1 MTFTRK
7 RTGRPPPPKE
17 SFCPPPLVS
26 PVSVSRQVAQKL
38 QIFSETRQPD
48 IKTMTQSKKP
58 TTASTEPAKPL
69 PRIVNSMK
77 QAEALTGIPKRMIR
91 LAKSQGSDAFTPG
104 SRINLDALRA
114 YIGTSD
120 FTEVWEESQKD
131 APGDEWTKRLKR
143 ANALRAEHQLKLL
156 RSGSWDAEQ
165 AKLLFKVG
173 DAAMSE
179 VLREWLEV
187 KHPALVAD
195 RSAPEILKINRD
207 FLDDL
212 LAEMTRARVA
222 AVEKVA
228 ATLPDD
234 DEDD

>member
-1 MTFTRK
+1 MPPAPSVAGVRVAPGHPKTANFFRNTSTR
-7 RTGRPPPPKE
+7 
-17 SFCPPPLVS
+17 L
-26 PVSVSRQVAQKL
+26 
-38 QIFSETRQPD
+38 
-48 IKTMTQSKKP
+48 KTMTQSKK
-58 TTASTEPAKPL
+58 TTKANTEPASPL

-104 SRINLDALRA
+104 SRINLEELRA

-120 FTEVWEESQKD
+120 FSEAWDESQKD

-156 RSGSWDAEQ
+156 RAGTWNAEQ

-187 KHPALVAD
+187 KHPALVSD

-222 AVEKVA
+222 AVEIIA
-228 ATLPDD
+228 ADLPEDD
-234 DEDD
+234 DE